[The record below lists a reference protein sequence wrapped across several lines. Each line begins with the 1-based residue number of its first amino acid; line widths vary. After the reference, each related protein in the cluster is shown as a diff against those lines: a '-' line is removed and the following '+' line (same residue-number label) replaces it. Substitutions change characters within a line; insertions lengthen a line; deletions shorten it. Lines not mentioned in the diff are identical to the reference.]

1 MARKRKKNLTTEEE
15 LVELEREVTECEDK
29 IQKLT
34 ERKKELEQL
43 IEQKKMEALHQ
54 AMVEAGKSMEEVMS
68 LIRENKEQEG

>member
-15 LVELEREVTECEDK
+15 LMELGREVTECEDK

-54 AMVEAGKSMEEVMS
+54 AMVESGKSMEEVMS